1 MQNSHIVLSII
12 IPAYNCEKYIEDCVE
27 SILADAPK
35 HLEVLIV
42 DDGSTDK
49 TPTICDALA
58 NRNQSVSTLHKKN
71 EGQGIARNYALNYA
85 KGTYVTFVDA
95 DDLPTIGA
103 YSEAIELMLEG
114 DYDLGIFRWNLIEHD
129 CTGPIYPR
137 PLSEKKQST
146 PQKEEVLVDISS
158 LNTQY
163 GSGVWN
169 KIYRRAILSENEIRF
184 HSERNI
190 ISEDYLF
197 NFDCLPYCNKIVS
210 ADINLYNYRQGDL
223 SYSHK
228 YQENYFD
235 RLERFAAYIE
245 ADRRYP
251 AEVIQKTVFKKYSFV
266 KTCIIQ
272 EVEHKSMK
280 AALLEIRHICRSQT
294 TAAIIKELNIAEL
307 DFFNR
312 IIACLIRFQ
321 SAFLLYILYRLK
333 L

>member
-1 MQNSHIVLSII
+1 MQNSPIVLSII

-27 SILADAPK
+27 SILADVPK
-35 HLEVLIV
+35 FLEVLIV

-49 TPTICDALA
+49 SPTICDELA
-58 NRNQSVSTLHKKN
+58 SRYQNVRAFHKKN
-71 EGQGIARNYALNYA
+71 EGQGIARNFALTYA

-103 YSEAIELMLEG
+103 YSEVMKLMLEG

-129 CTGPIYPR
+129 CTGPIHAR
-137 PLSEKKQST
+137 PSSEKIQLMPK
-146 PQKEEVLVDISS
+146 KEDVLADISN
-158 LNTQY
+158 LKTQY

-197 NFDCLPYCNKIVS
+197 NFDFLPYCNKIVT
-210 ADINLYNYRQGDL
+210 ANIDLYNYRQGAV
-223 SYSHK
+223 SYSRK
-228 YQENYFD
+228 YQERYFE

-245 ADRRYP
+245 ADKKYP
-251 AEVIQKTVFKKYSFV
+251 AEVIQKTVFKQYSFV

-272 EVEHKSMK
+272 EVEHKSMRD
-280 AALLEIRHICRSQT
+280 ALLELRHICRSQT
-294 TAAIIKELNIAEL
+294 TAAIIKELDMREL
-307 DFFNR
+307 DFPNR
-312 IIACLIRFQ
+312 IIVCLIRFQ
-321 SAFLLYILYRLK
+321 SAFLLYILYRIK